1 MSKSNSKDAAST
13 AIGRLKAVLVSGFSK
28 GMFSAQNNSDLLVR
42 AAYLRGVSDSID
54 IIQEE
59 VDCRA
64 ITVNIKSSIS
74 D

>member
-1 MSKSNSKDAAST
+1 
-13 AIGRLKAVLVSGFSK
+13 
-28 GMFSAQNNSDLLVR
+28 MFSAPNKSDVLVR

-59 VDCRA
+59 IDSRA
-64 ITVNIKSSIS
+64 VVVKYNSSIS